1 MRVPTQLVA
10 PRAAAF
16 SFRRNSARSA
26 SQGSTFPRK
35 SRTSREQNRHFL
47 VLFRARALPKRT
59 ASHHLA
65 FVTHALLA
73 VVNPTFT
80 ISSPCRTAGYV
91 ACAALAWATL
101 TSEAAANPSQ
111 LVPEV
116 GYNYGEVETGRSAAM
131 GGALR
136 ALGNA
141 VTGLYL
147 NPANIAL
154 TRAAHLQADAQ
165 IWPQASR
172 QSYGASIVDSVTGR
186 LAAGVGGHYNVL
198 DPSGVD
204 RKWTDARLALA
215 FPLSDKFYVGATGK
229 YLKLREN
236 GLSAPKFGL
245 PASPASGGLDQEP
258 IVDGLTFD
266 LGLTVKPSNQLLIG
280 LLGSNLTSP
289 GNGYQPTSLGGG
301 VGIGTDDM
309 TIEGDV
315 VADFTTFTKADGS
328 SRTTMRAM
336 AGFEYLAADHYPLR
350 LATVTIRGSA
360 RTEFQPVSVTSR
372 RCSRSTSQ

>member
-1 MRVPTQLVA
+1 MH
-10 PRAAAF
+10 F
-16 SFRRNSARSA
+16 SLSLILRSRFRHPA
-26 SQGSTFPRK
+26 
-35 SRTSREQNRHFL
+35 E
-47 VLFRARALPKRT
+47 
-59 ASHHLA
+59 
-65 FVTHALLA
+65 
-73 VVNPTFT
+73 
-80 ISSPCRTAGYV
+80 TAGYV
-91 ACAALAWATL
+91 ACAALAWATW
-101 TSEAAANPSQ
+101 TSEVAADPSQ

-154 TRAAHLQADAQ
+154 TRAAHMQAIAQ

-236 GLSAPKFGL
+236 GGSAPKFGL

-315 VADFTTFTKADGS
+315 VADFTTFTKADGA

-350 LATVTIRGSA
+350 LGYRYDQGFGTHGISAGLGYIETMFSVDLAVRHTFGNDGYAPVTTIVIDLQYFLESTGIRGGGGGD
-360 RTEFQPVSVTSR
+360 
-372 RCSRSTSQ
+372 